1 LAKKTIPADIAKMS
15 FEEALSE
22 LEDIVRR
29 LEGGKDDLEKS
40 IKAYLRGA
48 NLKNH
53 CEAKLQEAKARVE
66 KIVLG
71 PENSIASKPLGMD

>member
-1 LAKKTIPADIAKMS
+1 MAKKTVPADIVKMS

-29 LEGGKDDLEKS
+29 LEGGKDDLEES
-40 IKAYLRGA
+40 IKAYIRGA
-48 NLKNH
+48 DLKNH
-53 CEAKLQEAKARVE
+53 CEAKLQEAKTRVE

-71 PENSIASKPLGMD
+71 PENSVAAKPLSMD

>member
-1 LAKKTIPADIAKMS
+1 
-15 FEEALSE
+15 
-22 LEDIVRR
+22 
-29 LEGGKDDLEKS
+29 LEKS

-48 NLKNH
+48 DLKNH

-71 PENSIASKPLGMD
+71 PENSIAAKPLGMD

>member
-1 LAKKTIPADIAKMS
+1 MAKKTIPADIAKMS

-48 NLKNH
+48 DLKNH
-53 CEAKLQEAKARVE
+53 CEAKLQEAKSRVE

-71 PENSIASKPLGMD
+71 PENSISAKPLGMD